1 MKKFIIIFITFLICF
16 PAISIARKDTGPPE
30 WTFDNAADLA
40 DWRDFHDLSSL
51 TTVKVKTPNGIERN
65 VLKIV
70 PTGDNP
76 YVYPGGSV
84 PSWEPFNG
92 YEHKY
97 IYMSVRIDRTDIWQI
112 EYTTS
117 RTGDFS
123 EGQSRKFVINGSQDF
138 QELKLDMQW
147 DGMIRG
153 FRIRLGTNKNKTIEI
168 DYLSLRGPIT
178 TSQTPR
184 KLSTTWGKVKDL
196 F

>member
-1 MKKFIIIFITFLICF
+1 MKKIVILFIVFIICF
-16 PAISIARKDTGPPE
+16 PAISVARKDTGPPE
-30 WTFDNAADLA
+30 WVFDNTADLA
-40 DWRDFHDLSSL
+40 DWRDSHDLSLL
-51 TTVKVKTPNGIERN
+51 TIVKVKSPNGIERN
-65 VLKIV
+65 VLKIIS
-70 PTGDNP
+70 TGDNP
-76 YVYPGGSV
+76 YVYPGGSI
-84 PSWEPFNG
+84 PSWEPFSG

-97 IYMSVRIDRTDIWQI
+97 IYMSVRVDKTDIWQI
-112 EYTTS
+112 DYTTS

-153 FRIRLGTNKNKTIEI
+153 IRIRFGTSKNRTIEI
-168 DYLSLRGPIT
+168 DYLSLRGSIT